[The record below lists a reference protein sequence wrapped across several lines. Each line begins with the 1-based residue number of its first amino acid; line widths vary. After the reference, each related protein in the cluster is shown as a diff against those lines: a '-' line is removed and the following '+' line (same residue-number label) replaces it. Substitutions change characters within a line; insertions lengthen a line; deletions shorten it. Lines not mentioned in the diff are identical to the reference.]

1 MQRRTILIVDDN
13 LSSADTM
20 ELALMD
26 LDEFETSSATNG
38 ERAWNLIQDYDAG
51 RLAAVIT
58 DLHMPAMDGFELIAR
73 IRSDARY
80 AHLPILVVSATTD
93 PGASERVRDLGADA
107 FLAKPWSPMKLRRR
121 LEQLL
126 YGESDKRNL
135 P

>member
-1 MQRRTILIVDDN
+1 MRPRMILIVDDN

-26 LDEFETSSATNG
+26 LDGIETSSVTNG
-38 ERAWNLIQDYDAG
+38 ERAWRLIRDFDGG

-93 PGASERVRDLGADA
+93 PGAPQRVRDLGANA
-107 FLAKPWSPMKLRRR
+107 FIAKPWSPVKLRRR

-126 YGESDKRNL
+126 YGESDKRTL

>member
-1 MQRRTILIVDDN
+1 MRQMILIVDDN

-26 LDEFETSSATNG
+26 LEEFETSSATNG
-38 ERAWNLIQDYDAG
+38 ERAWQLIQDFDQG

-73 IRSDARY
+73 IRSDPRY
-80 AHLPILVVSATTD
+80 EHLPILVVSATTD
-93 PGASERVRDLGADA
+93 PVASQRARELGADA
-107 FLAKPWSPMKLRRR
+107 FLAKPWSPAKLRRR

-126 YGESDKRNL
+126 YGESDKRTL

>member
-1 MQRRTILIVDDN
+1 MRPRTILIVDDN

-26 LDEFETSSATNG
+26 LDGIETSSVTNG
-38 ERAWNLIQDYDAG
+38 ERAWRLIRDFDGA

-58 DLHMPAMDGFELIAR
+58 DLHMPAMDGFELISK
-73 IRSDARY
+73 IRSDNRY
-80 AHLPILVVSATTD
+80 KHLPILVVSATTD
-93 PGASERVRDLGADA
+93 PGAPQRVRELGANA
-107 FLAKPWSPMKLRRR
+107 FIAKPWSPTKLRRR

-126 YGESDKRNL
+126 YGESDKRTL

>member
-1 MQRRTILIVDDN
+1 MRRRLILIVDDN
-13 LSSADTM
+13 LSSTDTL

-26 LDEFETSSATNG
+26 LDGFETSAAIDG
-38 ERAWNLIQDYDAG
+38 GRAWKFIQSLEVD
-51 RLAAVIT
+51 RLAAVVT

-93 PGASERVRDLGADA
+93 PSAPQRVLDLGADA
-107 FLAKPWSPMKLRRR
+107 FIPKPWSPLKLRSR
-121 LEQLL
+121 LEHLL
-126 YGESDKRNL
+126 YGESAKRNL

>member
-1 MQRRTILIVDDN
+1 MRQMILIVDDN

-26 LDEFETSSATNG
+26 LDDFETSSATNG
-38 ERAWNLIQDYDAG
+38 ERAWQLIQDFDNG

-58 DLHMPAMDGFELIAR
+58 DLHMPGMDGFELIGR
-73 IRSDARY
+73 IRSDPRY
-80 AHLPILVVSATTD
+80 KHLPILVVSATTD
-93 PGASERVRDLGADA
+93 PVASQRVRDLGGDA
-107 FLAKPWSPMKLRRR
+107 FLSKPWSPTKLRRR

-126 YGESDKRNL
+126 YGASDKRNL

>member
-1 MQRRTILIVDDN
+1 MRPRMILIVDDN
-13 LSSADTM
+13 LPSADTL

-26 LDEFETSSATNG
+26 LAGFEISSVPNG
-38 ERAWNLIQDYDAG
+38 ERAWRMIRDADAG

-80 AHLPILVVSATTD
+80 ARLPILVVSATTD
-93 PGASERVRDLGADA
+93 PGAPQRVRELGANA
-107 FLAKPWSPMKLRRR
+107 FIAKPWSPLKLRRR

-126 YGESDKRNL
+126 YGESDKRAL

>member
-1 MQRRTILIVDDN
+1 MILIVDDN

-26 LDEFETSSATNG
+26 LDGIETSSVTNG
-38 ERAWNLIQDYDAG
+38 ERAWRMIREFDG
-51 RLAAVIT
+51 SRLAAVIT

-73 IRSDARY
+73 IRSDTRY
-80 AHLPILVVSATTD
+80 RHLPILVVSATTD
-93 PGASERVRDLGADA
+93 PGAPQRVRELGANA
-107 FLAKPWSPMKLRRR
+107 FIAKPWSPTKLRRR

-126 YGESDKRNL
+126 YGESDKRTL

>member
-1 MQRRTILIVDDN
+1 MRPRTILIVDDN
-13 LSSADTM
+13 PASADTL

-26 LDEFETSSATNG
+26 LAGFETSAVTSG
-38 ERAWNLIQDYDAG
+38 ERALRLIQEFDRG

-58 DLHMPAMDGFELIAR
+58 DLHMPTMDGYELISR

-80 AHLPILVVSATTD
+80 THLPILVVSATTD
-93 PGASERVRDLGADA
+93 PGAPQRARELGASA
-107 FLAKPWSPMKLRRR
+107 FISKPWSPVRLRRR

-126 YGESDKRNL
+126 YEETDKRSL

>member
-1 MQRRTILIVDDN
+1 MRQMILIVDDN

-26 LDEFETSSATNG
+26 LEEFETSSATNG
-38 ERAWNLIQDYDAG
+38 ERAWQLIQDFDQG

-73 IRSDARY
+73 IRSDPRY
-80 AHLPILVVSATTD
+80 EHLPILVVSATTD
-93 PGASERVRDLGADA
+93 PVASQRAHELGADA
-107 FLAKPWSPMKLRRR
+107 FLAKPWSPAKLRRR

-126 YGESDKRNL
+126 YGESDKRTL